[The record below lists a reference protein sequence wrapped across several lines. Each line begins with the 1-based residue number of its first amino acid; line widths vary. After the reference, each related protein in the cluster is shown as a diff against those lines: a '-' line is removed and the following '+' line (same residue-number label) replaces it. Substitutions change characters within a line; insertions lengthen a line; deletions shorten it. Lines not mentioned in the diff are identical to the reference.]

1 MIKISIALIGIIC
14 LSSCATILTGT
25 HDRINFKSNVDGATV
40 SKGGNTLCTTPCSV
54 KIRRK
59 MNGADIE
66 VSKDGYETKYVSLE
80 TSFNGIS
87 IINLFSLVGWG
98 VDLVSGAVVRYDPRT
113 YNIELAPKKT
123 TASN

>member
-1 MIKISIALIGIIC
+1 
-14 LSSCATILTGT
+14 
-25 HDRINFKSNVDGATV
+25 
-40 SKGGNTLCTTPCSV
+40 
-54 KIRRK
+54 